1 MEFKPLPKAVSYKDG
16 ELFILDQRKL
26 PLMEEINVQ
35 KSVDDVWVS
44 IKELK
49 VRGAP
54 AIGIAAGFGM
64 LVALKDLLDLPIERF
79 KIELT
84 ERAVYL
90 NSSRPTAVNLSNSLN
105 RMKDVWE
112 GYSGN
117 STKELFA
124 KLEKEALLI
133 YEEDVKICGDIGESG
148 KKLIKEGG
156 RVLTHCNAGALAA
169 SVMGTA
175 LAPVYAAH
183 NEGVKF
189 QVYADET
196 RPLLQG
202 ARLTAWELQ
211 KSGVEV
217 TLICDGMAAYL
228 MSKGGIDL
236 VIVGCDRVAAN
247 GDTANKIGTLGVAV
261 AANHYNIPFYIACP
275 PATYDFHTKTGNDII
290 IEERNSDEVTHF
302 AGKRVAPVDV
312 KVFNPAFD
320 VTPAELIT
328 GFITNKGI
336 ITKPFDI
343 NLPKIFGKV

>member
-1 MEFKPLPKAVSYKDG
+1 MDFKPLPKAVSYTNG

-64 LVALKDLLDLPIERF
+64 LVALKDLLDLSIERF
-79 KIELT
+79 KMELT

-133 YEEDVKICGDIGESG
+133 YEEDVKICGAIGEFG

-211 KSGVEV
+211 KSGVDV

>member
-1 MEFKPLPKAVSYKDG
+1 MDFKPLPKAVSYKDG

-54 AIGIAAGFGM
+54 AIGIAAGFGI
-64 LVALKDLLDLPIERF
+64 LVALKDLLDLPIDRF

-133 YEEDVKICGDIGESG
+133 YEEDVKICGDIGEFG